1 MCLFSGLVLSH
12 RRDHMRLIFWFLY
25 VLTQILKST
34 FLIQYTSPQKIRWFD
49 SILCVFGGFMLI
61 FIKIGIDEISEE
73 VVPGLR
79 VEINVVIHLFLIPD
93 LRQFIA
99 LGFGNFVK

>member
-1 MCLFSGLVLSH
+1 
-12 RRDHMRLIFWFLY
+12 
-25 VLTQILKST
+25 
-34 FLIQYTSPQKIRWFD
+34 
-49 SILCVFGGFMLI
+49 MLI